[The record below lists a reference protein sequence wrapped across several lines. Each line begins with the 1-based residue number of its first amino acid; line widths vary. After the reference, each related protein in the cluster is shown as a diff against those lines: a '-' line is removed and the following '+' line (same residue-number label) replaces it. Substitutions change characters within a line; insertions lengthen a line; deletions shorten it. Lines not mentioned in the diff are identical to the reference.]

1 MKFNTHKVSLFSG
14 IIACLFTLISTAQ
27 PSNGNQNRQQRPTTE
42 EIFKMMDA
50 NEDGKLSLKEVKGPL
65 SKDFSKIDID
75 ENGFITKEEL
85 ENAPKPERQRNQQQG
100 NSKKQKPN
108 TAELFKEM
116 DTDNDGKLSKKEVR
130 GHFAK
135 GFEKIDTDE
144 DGFLTQ
150 EELENAP
157 KAKRK

>member
-1 MKFNTHKVSLFSG
+1 MKFNTHKVRLFSG
-14 IIACLFTLISTAQ
+14 IIACLFSIVLTAQ
-27 PSNGNQNRQQRPTTE
+27 PSNGNQNRQQRPTTD
-42 EIFKMMDA
+42 EIFKMMDV

-85 ENAPKPERQRNQQQG
+85 EKAPKPERQRNQQQG
-100 NSKKQKPN
+100 NTKQKPN

-116 DTDNDGKLSKKEVR
+116 DTDNDSKLSKKEAR
-130 GHFAK
+130 GHLAK
-135 GFEKIDTDE
+135 DFEKIDADE
-144 DGFLTQ
+144 DGFLTLK
-150 EELENAP
+150 ELENAS